1 MVIPFVGAVI
11 IVYVDVASRRPLLEK
26 LGVKPG
32 QRVSVIRLGALG
44 FIESLRDRGADV
56 SSRLRRDSDQIFFA
70 VNNLADLERLRVLR
84 DYIKPNG
91 SIWVIRTKGGGAA
104 LKETDV
110 IDAGLRAR
118 MVDNKIVA
126 FSETQGAM
134 RLVTRLVDR

>member
-134 RLVTRLVDR
+134 RLVIRLVDR